1 MRPTSLLAGF
11 FLRAL
16 AWLAVT
22 LPLWAAA
29 GPWFAQPPAW
39 LAEQLMR
46 AGFGYWVVDTE
57 LEGTI
62 QTLVTAIGVR
72 SPDGRI
78 GDLLPTAHVLS
89 YAYGT
94 PLAAALLLASR
105 VRGWWW
111 RLPLAALALVPFQA
125 ASICLTWLM
134 QVAVIA
140 GNQTASQTGFA
151 AWQVNAIA
159 AGYQFGYLI
168 LPTLV
173 PVLVWLALD
182 RSIVARVALEGA
194 LSAVATATPGASD
207 GEGRVGDLPA
217 SEAHGSGASVR

>member
-1 MRPTSLLAGF
+1 MRSTSLITGF
-11 FLRAL
+11 FLRTL
-16 AWLAVT
+16 AWLAVM
-22 LPLWAAA
+22 LPLWATA
-29 GPWFAQPPAW
+29 GPWFAEPPAW

-46 AGFGYWVVDTE
+46 AGFDYWVVGTE
-57 LEGTI
+57 LDGTI

-78 GDLLPTAHVLS
+78 GDLLPTAHILS

-94 PLAAALLLASR
+94 PLAAALLLAGR
-105 VRGWWW
+105 VRGRWW

-140 GNQTASQTGFA
+140 GNQTSSQTGFT

-159 AGYQFGYLI
+159 AGYQLGYLV

-173 PVLVWLALD
+173 PVLVWLGLD
-182 RSIVARVALEGA
+182 RSIVAKVALEGA
-194 LSAVATATPGASD
+194 LSAVATTTPGTGAREDRAGERPASD
-207 GEGRVGDLPA
+207 TRETGARV
-217 SEAHGSGASVR
+217 R